1 MSSKELAS
9 RQDGAHDV
17 VVLDVTEGDMEA
29 ASPKRERCLY
39 DDVDFR
45 AFWTIYP
52 RHENKKG
59 AFRSWKKALEAGL
72 RAEDILREATDYREL
87 VAAENRDLRYV
98 KHPTTFLNQLD
109 ADSIGDARKSMS
121 DAAQFERE
129 KEYMASTQRQ
139 RGMSMSQYSAEEEAK
154 AVRRQL
160 ETYPVLTTQDIDSAA
175 RDLGFMLEDIPQHAD
190 MISGLDK
197 IKTTLEEVVPK
208 MTSLVEAYNAY
219 VASTTMEELARTS
232 HALQAVCAQTTSVI
246 FHNACRYGWY
256 KTFHNVHAIPKAI
269 IIQAARGGM
278 NLEDARRQAALAAL
292 DDVKL
297 LSGKINHSA
306 VASVLTEA
314 LSHVETGSDVDAAIN
329 NTLSYLRPQQDYSP
343 QEQAVFAKEIY
354 TKVRPAPDMLEL
366 DKQQTKLLVESR

>member
-17 VVLDVTEGDMEA
+17 VVLDVTEGDMKA

-39 DDVDFR
+39 DDADFR

-139 RGMSMSQYSAEEEAK
+139 RGMSMSQYSAEEETK

-175 RDLGFMLEDIPQHAD
+175 RDLGFMLEDIPQHMD
-190 MISGLDK
+190 MIGGLDK
-197 IKTTLEEVVPK
+197 IKTSLEDVVPK
-208 MTSLVEAYNAY
+208 MDSLVEAYNAY
-219 VASTTMEELARTS
+219 VASKTMEELAR
-232 HALQAVCAQTTSVI
+232 AARDLQAAIYATEGDTVAVVCPHADSFPPDSAWGAYEWLNLCARVI
-246 FHNACRYGWY
+246 GGPKRGVRIVRTPEQAEERGWPLV
-256 KTFHNVHAIPKAI
+256 NVAHILN
-269 IIQAARGGM
+269 R
-278 NLEDARRQAALAAL
+278 
-292 DDVKL
+292 
-297 LSGKINHSA
+297 
-306 VASVLTEA
+306 
-314 LSHVETGSDVDAAIN
+314 
-329 NTLSYLRPQQDYSP
+329 DYSKP
-343 QEQAVFAKEIY
+343 NNKPEN
-354 TKVRPAPDMLEL
+354 
-366 DKQQTKLLVESR
+366 

>member
-9 RQDGAHDV
+9 RQDDAQNV
-17 VVLDVTEGDMEA
+17 VVLDITEGDMEA

-39 DDVDFR
+39 DDADFR

-109 ADSIGDARKSMS
+109 ADSIGDARKSMT

-190 MISGLDK
+190 MIGGLDK
-197 IKTTLEEVVPK
+197 IKTSLEEVVPK

-219 VASTTMEELARTS
+219 VASTTMEELARPYPAAHS
-232 HALQAVCAQTTSVI
+232 RAHANT
-246 FHNACRYGWY
+246 
-256 KTFHNVHAIPKAI
+256 
-269 IIQAARGGM
+269 
-278 NLEDARRQAALAAL
+278 
-292 DDVKL
+292 
-297 LSGKINHSA
+297 IN
-306 VASVLTEA
+306 
-314 LSHVETGSDVDAAIN
+314 
-329 NTLSYLRPQQDYSP
+329 R
-343 QEQAVFAKEIY
+343 
-354 TKVRPAPDMLEL
+354 
-366 DKQQTKLLVESR
+366 